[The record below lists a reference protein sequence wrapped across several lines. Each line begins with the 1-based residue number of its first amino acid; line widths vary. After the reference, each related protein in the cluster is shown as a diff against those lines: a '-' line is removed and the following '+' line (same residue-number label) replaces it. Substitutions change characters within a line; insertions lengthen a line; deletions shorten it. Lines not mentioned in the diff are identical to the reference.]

1 MVKRVLDAV
10 AKYLTDNLPSE
21 YTVDVAP
28 VPKENSA
35 EEREIVITL
44 IRIEEET
51 SRKAQYPY
59 RTEMVWDETVLPDH
73 IRKASYPIQPPLSVN
88 LEILISS
95 HAKDYSRAL
104 SQISAVI
111 DLMNSMKA
119 NIKFEKTLDGESE
132 EILDSINVSMMTLS
146 LEQTLSLWQT
156 LKGSVAPS
164 VMYKLR
170 MITVKWEKITEEEPP
185 VRRVLSKPGM
195 YEKAVAESKEFKKK
209 YAEEHPEAAEQPDN
223 LGKN

>member
-1 MVKRVLDAV
+1 
-10 AKYLTDNLPSE
+10 
-21 YTVDVAP
+21 
-28 VPKENSA
+28 
-35 EEREIVITL
+35 
-44 IRIEEET
+44 
-51 SRKAQYPY
+51 
-59 RTEMVWDETVLPDH
+59 
-73 IRKASYPIQPPLSVN
+73 
-88 LEILISS
+88 
-95 HAKDYSRAL
+95 
-104 SQISAVI
+104 
-111 DLMNSMKA
+111 MNSMKA

>member
-1 MVKRVLDAV
+1 MINKVLDAT
-10 AKYLTDNLPSE
+10 AKYLRDNLPSE
-21 YTVDVAP
+21 YSIDVAP

-59 RTEMVWDETVLPDH
+59 RTEMVRDDTVLPDH
-73 IRKASYPIQPPLSVN
+73 VRKASYPIQPPLSVN

-119 NIKFEKTLDGESE
+119 NIKFDQKLDKDSE
-132 EILDSINVSMMTLS
+132 EILDTINASMMTLT

-156 LKGSVAPS
+156 LKGTVAPA

-170 MITVKWEKITEEEPP
+170 MITVKWEKDKKETDP
-185 VRRVLSKPGM
+185 VRRVLAKPRM
-195 YEKAVAESKEFKKK
+195 YDKAETESAEFKAEYAKK
-209 YAEEHPEAAEQPDN
+209 LKEAEENPDN
-223 LGKN
+223 QEDN